1 MPSFGSNKFLFDKCF
16 STMARL
22 TRSMTALAG
31 SMMKGRKT
39 IQKKPWKMTR
49 GQIGQ
54 VTKKKEAIGVLRELT
69 LLQNIAINQLGT
81 ISHKK
86 SRKEASKKSKKET
99 SKHEYVLNKKE
110 NTSRAR
116 NTKKAKL
123 DEYIAAG
130 MDAENAKQVC
140 HQIINPFFFLLGT
153 PRKLGTCKENY
164 DIRR

>member
-1 MPSFGSNKFLFDKCF
+1 MPSFGSNNFLFDKYF
-16 STMARL
+16 LTMARL

-31 SMMKGRKT
+31 SMMKRRKT

-54 VTKKKEAIGVLRELT
+54 VTKKKEAIGVWREVT

-86 SRKEASKKSKKET
+86 SKKDASKKTENKT
-99 SKHEYVLNKKE
+99 SKTSGKAKNKDEYVSNKKE

-116 NTKKAKL
+116 QTKRAKL
-123 DEYIAAG
+123 DEYTAAG
-130 MDAENAKQVC
+130 MDIENAKQVGD
-140 HQIINPFFFLLGT
+140 QNINSFSHTLGS
-153 PRKLGTCKENY
+153 
-164 DIRR
+164 